1 LFDTVLE
8 SSERVFLCEMKKPRA
23 NADAYKKLAKLAY
36 KKHAGE
42 IEKQLGGTGFQLDT
56 SLSDREH
63 KVFYNPNT
71 KKVVVAYR
79 GTDPRDTSSILT
91 DVRSDYHILLG
102 NEGKDSRFKRATKQF
117 KGVLDKYQHQGYSF
131 DTTGH
136 SLGGALATHVTK
148 KFPKKVHENLSYSR
162 GSGLLEPFRTRPQNT
177 WDYSHV
183 KDPISLGA
191 RLSKDVD
198 GSTEHSVVSHTRVRN
213 MINAHDME
221 RLQTHTEIPPVENTT
236 KHTVPDLNGNK
247 YMQYM

>member
-1 LFDTVLE
+1 
-8 SSERVFLCEMKKPRA
+8 MKPPRA
-23 NADAYKKLAKLAY
+23 DANVYKKLSKLAY

-63 KVFYNPNT
+63 KVFYNPST

-79 GTDPRDTSSILT
+79 GTDPRDTSSILK
-91 DVRSDYHILLG
+91 DVRSDYHILIG

-117 KGVLDKYQHQGYSF
+117 KSAMNKYEHQGYSF

-136 SLGGALATHVTK
+136 SLGGSLATHVTK
-148 KFPKKVHENLSYSR
+148 KFPKRVHENLSYSR

-177 WDYSHV
+177 WDYSHA

-191 RLSKDVD
+191 RLSKDAN
-198 GSTEHSVVSHTRVRN
+198 GSKEHSVVSHTKVRN

-221 RLQTHTEIPPVENTT
+221 RLQTQPQTVPVESVPQ
-236 KHTVPDLNGNK
+236 HSVPDLTGNK